1 MKSIMKDI
9 GTGLYA
15 GLAVILNLIPTHISE
30 ILLFLSLVL
39 GVTLLIMRI
48 YSRYL
53 YIKKQK
59 REK

>member
-9 GTGLYA
+9 GTDLYA

-59 REK
+59 REE